1 MDTFTST
8 RLSGTEVAASR
19 PDVLVIS
26 TGHYYTVAQPT
37 YSDYDVIQIVNAK
50 IVAAHL
56 IAGDGSTDDTASIQ
70 VILNDAAGKEVV
82 YFSMASIS

>member
-1 MDTFTST
+1 VT
-8 RLSGTEVAASR
+8 
-19 PDVLVIS
+19 
-26 TGHYYTVAQPT
+26 
-37 YSDYDVIQIVNAK
+37 QIVNAK
-50 IVAAHL
+50 SVAAHL